1 MDKNE
6 IERLVRKVV
15 DEFAKEGVINDNSP
29 SPSISSSNNGIFPN
43 IDDAIMAAK
52 IAQKDLAK
60 LSLEVRDKIVKNM
73 KKVALDN
80 ADMLGNMAVEETGMG
95 KMPDKAD
102 KVRLCANK
110 TPGVEDVKP
119 MVYTGDHGLVLE
131 ERAPYGVIGS
141 ITPSTNPPSTVVN
154 NGISAIAG
162 GNAIVFNP
170 HPMAKNVSNK
180 TVQLMH
186 KAIVDAGGP
195 KNLICSVE
203 SPTQESSEKL
213 MKHKNINLLLA
224 TGGEFMVNLAMNSGK
239 KTIVGGPGN
248 PPCLVDETADI
259 DKAAKDI
266 VISSSFDNNVVCILE
281 KEVFVVES
289 VADKLISAMKNF
301 NVYELT
307 GDEIKKVTD
316 LIIAKDEGTGYRVP
330 TVNKKYVGK
339 DPYIILKDAG
349 ITVPKDTR
357 LAIMQVQW
365 DHPLVQAE
373 QLMPILPIVR
383 VKDWED
389 GTMHSLET
397 EHHYRHTFIMH
408 STNIDRLS
416 YMAKECDASIFV
428 KNGMSLQ
435 GLGFMG
441 EGPTTMTIATPTGD
455 GITTAITFTRR
466 RRCALV
472 DRFRIV

>member
-6 IERLVRKVV
+6 IEKLVRKVV
-15 DEFAKEGVINDNSP
+15 DEFVKEGVAISNSQNA
-29 SPSISSSNNGIFPN
+29 ISSKEGIFSN
-43 IDDAIMAAK
+43 IDDAITAAR
-52 IAQKDLAK
+52 IAQKDIEK
-60 LSLEVRDKIVKNM
+60 LPLDIRSKIVDNM
-73 KKVALDN
+73 KKVALEN
-80 ADMLGNMAVEETGMG
+80 ADMLGEMAVEETGMG
-95 KMPDKAD
+95 RMPDKAD
-102 KVRLCANK
+102 KVRLVANK

-119 MVYTGDHGLVLE
+119 MVYTGDHGMVLE

-141 ITPSTNPPSTVVN
+141 LTPSTNPPSTIVN

-170 HPMAKNVSNK
+170 HPAAKNVSNK

-186 KAIVDAGGP
+186 RAIIDAGGP
-195 KNLICSVE
+195 KNLICSIE
-203 SPTQESSEKL
+203 TPSQESSEKL
-213 MKHKNINLLLA
+213 MKHPYLNLLLA
-224 TGGEFMVNLAMNSGK
+224 TGGEFMVHLAMNSGK

-259 DKAAKDI
+259 SKAAKDI
-266 VISSSFDNNVVCILE
+266 VISSSFDNNVVCVLE

-289 VADKLISAMKNF
+289 VADQLISEMKKH
-301 NVYELT
+301 NVYEIK
-307 GDEIKKVTD
+307 GDDIKRVTD
-316 LIIAKDEGTGYRVP
+316 LLIAKDEGTGYRVP
-330 TVNKKYVGK
+330 TINKKYVGK

-349 ITVPKDTR
+349 ITIPQNTR
-357 LAIMQVQW
+357 LAIMQVNW
-365 DHPLVQAE
+365 DHPMVQVE
-373 QLMPILPIVR
+373 QLLPVLPIVR

-389 GTMHSLET
+389 GAMHSLET

-416 YMAKECDASIFV
+416 YMARECDASIFV

-435 GLGFMG
+435 GLGYMG

-455 GITTAITFTRR
+455 GITTAMTFTRR
-466 RRCALV
+466 RRCALI

>member
-1 MDKNE
+1 MDKKE
-6 IERLVRKVV
+6 IEELIKKVTE
-15 DEFAKEGVINDNSP
+15 EFDKEGLVTSDQQVIPLSNDGVFTS
-29 SPSISSSNNGIFPN
+29 
-43 IDDAIMAAK
+43 IDDAIIAAK
-52 IAQKDLAK
+52 IAQKDFAK
-60 LSLEVRDKIVKNM
+60 LSLEIRDNIIKNM
-73 KKVALDN
+73 KKVALEN
-80 ADMLGNMAVEETGMG
+80 ADLLGKMAVEETGMG

-102 KVRLCANK
+102 KIRLCANK

-119 MVYTGDHGLVLE
+119 MVYTGDHGMVLE

-141 ITPSTNPPSTVVN
+141 ITPSTNPPSTIVN

-170 HPMAKNVSNK
+170 HPVAKNVSNK
-180 TVQLMH
+180 TVQLMYN
-186 KAIVDAGGP
+186 AIIEAGGP
-195 KNLICSVE
+195 KNIICSVE

-213 MKHKNINLLLA
+213 MKHTDINLPLA
-224 TGGEFMVNLAMNSGK
+224 TGGEFMVHLAMNSGK

-289 VADKLISAMKNF
+289 VADQLIAAMKDH
-301 NVYELT
+301 NVYEIK
-307 GDEIKKVTD
+307 GDDITKITE
-316 LIIAKDEGTGYRVP
+316 LIIAKDEGAGYRVP
-330 TVNKKYVGK
+330 TINKKYVGK

-349 ITVPKDTR
+349 IVIPEDTR
-357 LAIMQVQW
+357 LAIMQVEW
-365 DHPLVQAE
+365 DHPLVQVE
-373 QLMPILPIVR
+373 QLLPILPIVR

-389 GTMHSLET
+389 GAMHSFET